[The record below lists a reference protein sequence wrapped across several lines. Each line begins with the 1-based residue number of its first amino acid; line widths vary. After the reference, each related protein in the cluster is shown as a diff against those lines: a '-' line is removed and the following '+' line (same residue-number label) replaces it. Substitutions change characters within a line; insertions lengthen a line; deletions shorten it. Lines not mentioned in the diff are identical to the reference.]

1 MKKPGSVWVCGSA
14 VAGLDRGKLSK
25 KCVPE
30 RNRQETSKKLKRNRA
45 RKPKETRKEIVRETH
60 QDTVKQTRK
69 KHGKKPEGNLA
80 KTLNM
85 H

>member
-1 MKKPGSVWVCGSA
+1 MVPLLRASIGESCRKNACQKETVKKPA
-14 VAGLDRGKLSK
+14 
-25 KCVPE
+25 
-30 RNRQETSKKLKRNRA
+30 RNL
-45 RKPKETRKEIVRETH
+45 KETVQENQKKPAKKFVRETH